1 MIARTQKPPHGQ
13 SCISRLSGSFN
24 GLLPGFIA
32 VASQGR
38 GIVTDF
44 GSHTLRGAGK
54 VSRKMKYRAL
64 IFDFDG
70 TIADTLGETRRIFNE
85 LAPDYGIR
93 QVEEHEIH
101 GLRHLSLKQILA
113 ELKIPKRRVP
123 SIIARGTGMMR
134 ANIDRLELIG
144 GMKDAL
150 TELRGRTDSFGILTS
165 NTTANV
171 DAFLR
176 NHGLRDMFEFVSST
190 SKLTGK
196 ARHLRAIR
204 KTFSL
209 SNGEMLYVGDELR
222 DVKAA
227 QKAKIPHA
235 AISWG
240 FNSRES
246 LAAAKPTYLID
257 HPEEFLRTLV

>member
-1 MIARTQKPPHGQ
+1 
-13 SCISRLSGSFN
+13 
-24 GLLPGFIA
+24 
-32 VASQGR
+32 
-38 GIVTDF
+38 
-44 GSHTLRGAGK
+44 
-54 VSRKMKYRAL
+54 MKYRSM

-70 TIADTLGETRRIFNE
+70 TIADTLGETRKIFNE

-93 QVEEHEIH
+93 NVEEHEIE

-113 ELKIPKRRVP
+113 ELNIPKRKVP

-134 ANIDRLELIG
+134 ANIDRLQLIT

-150 TELRGRTDSFGILTS
+150 GELRNHTESFGILTS
-165 NTTANV
+165 NSTANV

-176 NHGLRDMFEFVSST
+176 NHGIKELFEFVSST

-209 SNGEMLYVGDELR
+209 KHTEMLYIGDELR

-235 AISWG
+235 AVTWG

-246 LAAAKPTYLID
+246 LANAKPTHLFD
-257 HPEEFLRTLV
+257 TPEEFLRLMAD